1 MDVQHYYHFTEVF
14 DQGCPFPIG
23 WLINRGVC
31 LPLSQQVSMMIDG
44 IPAPRPSIFTKRTLL
59 FLMFS
64 MIYPLQ
70 DYHVHCICVRD
81 RFSKDREDGMW
92 TVRGQGETCP
102 LVLFVGAQ
110 FSQRSIIDF

>member
-1 MDVQHYYHFTEVF
+1 MDVQHHYHLTEVF
-14 DQGCPFPIG
+14 DQRCPFPIG

-44 IPAPRPSIFTKRTLL
+44 IPAPGPSIFTKRTLL
-59 FLMFS
+59 FLMFFHDLS
-64 MIYPLQ
+64 TSGLPCALY
-70 DYHVHCICVRD
+70 RG

-102 LVLFVGAQ
+102 LVLFVGVQ